1 MVPQQQAVK
10 NAVRKVICSA
20 RTVGERVYRTCS
32 TDVSVWSDVR
42 AFPALAVWSGVVCVA
57 LMLLGRRLL
66 APRSLQLSGLQ
77 LALTATVV
85 GILAIVVRGLL
96 SRVETTRPSMRL
108 RIVGALMALW
118 PTLILLV
125 GTSRVLSLAV
135 QSWIVAMA
143 AGSAWIVWAWNG
155 PFVDQL
161 LMTMFGTPASRETR
175 ARPSRSPEKGV
186 PAVAAMATLPVIAPR
201 NEPAR
206 QEELSESLFQL
217 ERSVREDGTEVVRGT
232 LRVEFLPGQSQLTT
246 HVAFSPSFMRSPAFT
261 CEVVDMPAVRVKGTT
276 VYPYGAR
283 IELKAGPGGPG
294 EGPVQVRFR
303 AELARSVRR
312 SA

>member
-10 NAVRKVICSA
+10 NAVRKVVCGA
-20 RTVGERVYRTCS
+20 RTAGERVYRACS

-85 GILAIVVRGLL
+85 GMLAVVVRGLL
-96 SRVETTRPSMRL
+96 SRVETSRPSMRL
-108 RIVGALMALW
+108 RLVGALMALW
-118 PTLILLV
+118 PTLILLF
-125 GTSRVLSLAV
+125 GTSRVISLAV

-161 LMTMFGTPASRETR
+161 LMTLFGTPASRE
-175 ARPSRSPEKGV
+175 ALSRPSLSTGKNAPTLLSAPTAPVKG
-186 PAVAAMATLPVIAPR
+186 LR

-206 QEELSESLFQL
+206 QEQQSESLFQL
-217 ERSVREDGTEVVRGT
+217 ERSVRDDGTEVVRGT
-232 LRVEFLPGQSQLTT
+232 LRVEFLRGQSQLTT

-261 CEVVDMPAVRVKGTT
+261 CEVVDTSAVRVKGTT

-294 EGPVQVRFR
+294 DGPIQVRFR
-303 AELARSVRR
+303 AELARPARR